1 MQFSISSKDTSVLAA
16 SVESDCKLY
25 SIKEKE
31 NRDTGEEKED
41 NVESLT
47 FTDKEKESKESGEEN
62 EKEKENEEDS
72 SKEDDDIDEDGE
84 LDLFELCETAAV
96 TSDEHGK
103 DPSQNVVQFSFDGSH
118 VLTGGDDG
126 CMRIWKV
133 RDVSFELLI
142 CNFFT
147 TASRFEGCKFQ

>member
-1 MQFSISSKDTSVLAA
+1 MQFSISPKDASVLAA

-31 NRDTGEEKED
+31 KEDGSGDEKEAK
-41 NVESLT
+41 VESLT
-47 FTDKEKESKESGEEN
+47 YTDKEKESEESEDDN
-62 EKEKENEEDS
+62 KKEKEEEEGDS
-72 SKEDDDIDEDGE
+72 SKEDDEVDEDGE
-84 LDLFELCETAAV
+84 LDLFELSETAAV
-96 TSDEHGK
+96 TSDEHSK

-133 RDVSFELLI
+133 RYTCRGIVMD
-142 CNFFT
+142 
-147 TASRFEGCKFQ
+147 